1 MEYSRERLGDL
12 LVDSGLIN
20 DDELTEALAVQ
31 AREGGRLGEVLVR
44 QLIVTEDQL
53 AAALASQKGYE
64 HVVLANYSV
73 DHAATALL
81 PERMARQR
89 QILPIA
95 FDAGKVLLAMVN
107 PLDIEAIDDVEMR
120 TGMRVRPVVVAAS
133 QLAHAIDKYIA
144 SSDAFQDIVES
155 VEELTE
161 DEDAGASTT
170 IGSEDVPIVRLV
182 NQLIRE
188 AVRAGASD
196 IHVEPDA
203 KRFVVRYRI
212 DGVMNEVMELP
223 VAAKPGVISRIKIM
237 ADMDIAERRRPQ
249 DGRIALRVDERP
261 VDIRVASLPTP
272 NGEALT
278 LRILNSE
285 LAFRSIEDIGLSQED
300 LRAIRHM
307 IAKPYGAFFIAGPT
321 GSGKST
327 TLYGALQLLNES
339 TRKIITVE
347 DPIEYQMAGI
357 TQMAVNFKIGLSFAA
372 GLRTILRSDPD
383 VVMVGEIRDP
393 ETAEIA
399 VRAALTGHLVL
410 SSIHTNDAPSA
421 LTRLND
427 MGVPPYVTSSSLVG
441 VIAQRLVRKL
451 CENCKQQLKVPGSR
465 LLAAGFTPADAKK
478 VKVYGPCG
486 CEMCGNSGYRGRI
499 GVFEVMPVDEAI
511 TAAFLEHA
519 PAEKLR
525 EIALANGMRPMRL
538 DALDKVAAGITSL
551 EEIDRVVI

>member
-1 MEYSRERLGDL
+1 MDYSRERLGDL
-12 LVDSGLIN
+12 LVESGLITA
-20 DDELTEALAVQ
+20 DDLTDALSAQ
-31 AREGGRLGEVLVR
+31 ARDGGKLGEVLVR

-53 AAALASQKGYE
+53 AAALAGQKGYE
-64 HVVLANYSV
+64 HVILTTYPV
-73 DHAATALL
+73 DHAATALI

-89 QILPIA
+89 SILPIGFA
-95 FDAGKVLLAMVN
+95 QGKVLLAMVN
-107 PLDIEAIDDVEMR
+107 PLDIEAVDDVEMR
-120 TGMRVRPVVVAAS
+120 TGMRVQPVVVASS
-133 QLAHAIDKYIA
+133 QLRHAIDKFIT

-155 VEELTE
+155 VEELSA
-161 DEDAGASTT
+161 DEADTVAP
-170 IGSEDVPIVRLV
+170 IGGEDVPIVRLV

-188 AVRAGASD
+188 AVRAEASD
-196 IHVEPDA
+196 IHIEPGS

-212 DGVMNEVMELP
+212 DGVLNEIMELP
-223 VAAKPGVISRIKIM
+223 MAAKPGVISRLKIM
-237 ADMDIAERRRPQ
+237 AEMDIAERRRPQ
-249 DGRIALRVDERP
+249 DGRIALRVDDRP

-285 LAFRSIEDIGLSQED
+285 LTFRSIEDIGLSD
-300 LRAIRHM
+300 AALKSLKCM
-307 IAKPYGAFFIAGPT
+307 IAKPFGALFISGPT

-327 TLYGALQLLNES
+327 TMYGALQLLNQ
-339 TRKIITVE
+339 TTAKIITVE

-357 TQMAVNFKIGLSFAA
+357 TQMAINPKIGLTFAA

-399 VRAALTGHLVL
+399 VRAALTGHMVL

-427 MGVPPYVTSSSLVG
+427 MGVPPYVTSSSLIG

-451 CENCKQQLKVPGSR
+451 CVHCRKELKVPGSR
-465 LLAAGFTPADAKK
+465 MLAAGFTPAEAKK
-478 VKVYGPCG
+478 VKIYGPCG
-486 CEMCGNSGYRGRI
+486 CELCGQSGYKGRI
-499 GVFEVMPVDEAI
+499 GVYEIMPVDEEI
-511 TAAFLEHA
+511 TVAFLEHA
-519 PAEKLR
+519 PAERLR
-525 EIALANGMRPMRL
+525 EIALANGMIPMRS

-551 EEIDRVVI
+551 EEIDRVVF

>member
-1 MEYSRERLGDL
+1 MDYSRERLGDL
-12 LVDSGLIN
+12 LVESGLI
-20 DDELTEALAVQ
+20 DDDQLSQALSVQ
-31 AREGGRLGEVLVR
+31 AREGGKLGEVLVR

-53 AAALASQKGYE
+53 AAALAGQKGLE
-64 HVVLANYSV
+64 HVVLAKYPV

-95 FDAGKVLLAMVN
+95 FDEGLLLLAMVN

-120 TGMRVRPVVVAAS
+120 TGMRVRPVVVASS
-133 QLAHAIDKYIA
+133 QLFHAIDKYIA

-155 VEELTE
+155 VEELSEVSE
-161 DEDAGASTT
+161 DESSAGTD
-170 IGSEDVPIVRLV
+170 DVPIVRLV

-196 IHVEPDA
+196 IHVEPSA
-203 KRFVVRYRI
+203 KRLVVRYRI
-212 DGVMNEVMELP
+212 DGVLNEVMELP
-223 VAAKPGVISRIKIM
+223 LAARAGVTSRLKIM
-237 ADMDIAERRRPQ
+237 SEMDIAERRRPQ
-249 DGRIALRVDERP
+249 DGRIAARVDERP

-272 NGEALT
+272 HGEALT

-285 LAFRSIEDIGLSQED
+285 LAFRSLEDVGMSD
-300 LRAIRHM
+300 AHLRAIREM
-307 IAKPYGAFFIAGPT
+307 IAKPYGAIFVAGPT

-327 TLYGALQLLNES
+327 TLYGALQLLNQP

-347 DPIEYQMAGI
+347 DPIEYQMAGL
-357 TQMAVNFKIGLSFAA
+357 TQMAVNAKIGLTFAA

-399 VRAALTGHLVL
+399 IRAALTGHLVV
-410 SSIHTNDAPSA
+410 SSIHTNDAPAA

-427 MGVPPYVTSSSLVG
+427 MGVPPYVTSSSLIG
-441 VIAQRLVRKL
+441 VVAQRLVRKL
-451 CENCKQQLKVPGSR
+451 CPACKQQLKVPGSR
-465 LLAAGFTPADAKK
+465 LVAAGFAAADAKK
-478 VKVYGPCG
+478 VKIYGPVGCQECG
-486 CEMCGNSGYRGRI
+486 RSGYRGRM
-499 GVFEVMPVDEAI
+499 GVFEVMPVDDAI
-511 TAAFLEHA
+511 TAAFLDHQ
-519 PAEKLR
+519 PAEVLR
-525 EIALANGMRPMRL
+525 TIALDAGMRPMRA

>member
-1 MEYSRERLGDL
+1 VDYSRERLGDL
-12 LVDSGLIN
+12 LVESGLI
-20 DDELTEALAVQ
+20 DEGQLTQALAQQ
-31 AREGGRLGEVLVR
+31 ARDGGKLGEVLVR

-53 AAALASQKGYE
+53 AAALAGQKGYD
-64 HVVLANYSV
+64 HVVLANYPV

-89 QILPIA
+89 QILPVA
-95 FDAGKVLLAMVN
+95 FEDGKLLLAMVN

-120 TGMRVRPVVVAAS
+120 TGMHVRPVVVASS
-133 QLAHAIDKYIA
+133 QLIHAIDKYIA

-161 DEDAGASTT
+161 SAEAEVPV
-170 IGSEDVPIVRLV
+170 GSDDVPIVRLV

-196 IHVEPDA
+196 IHIEPSA
-203 KRFVVRYRI
+203 KRLNVRYRI
-212 DGVMNEVMELP
+212 DGVLHDVMELP
-223 VAAKPGVISRIKIM
+223 VAAKPGITSRVKIM
-237 ADMDIAERRRPQ
+237 SEMDIAERRRPQ
-249 DGRIALRVDERP
+249 DGRIAARVDDRP

-272 NGEALT
+272 HGEAMT

-285 LAFRSIEDIGLSQED
+285 LAFRSLEDIGMADEQLN
-300 LRAIRHM
+300 AVKAM
-307 IAKPYGAFFIAGPT
+307 IGKPYGAILVAGPT

-327 TLYGALQLLNES
+327 SLYGALQLLNEP

-347 DPIEYQMAGI
+347 DPIEYQMSGL
-357 TQMAVNFKIGLSFAA
+357 TQMAVNAKIGLTFAA

-399 VRAALTGHLVL
+399 IRAALTGHLVV

-427 MGVPPYVTSSSLVG
+427 LGVPPYVTSSSLVG
-441 VIAQRLVRKL
+441 VVAQRLVRKL
-451 CENCKQQLKVPGSR
+451 CPACKQQLKMPGSR
-465 LLAAGFTPADAKK
+465 LLAAGFSPAEAKK
-478 VKVYGPCG
+478 VKVFGPVGCDECG
-486 CEMCGNSGYRGRI
+486 RSGYRGRTGI
-499 GVFEVMPVDEAI
+499 FEVMPVDEAI
-511 TAAFLEHA
+511 TAAFLDHA
-519 PAEKLR
+519 PAEALR
-525 EIALANGMRPMRL
+525 ALALQNGMRPMRA

>member
-1 MEYSRERLGDL
+1 VDYSRERLGDL
-12 LVDSGLIN
+12 LVESGLI
-20 DDELTEALAVQ
+20 DDDQLSQALAIQ
-31 AREGGRLGEVLVR
+31 AREGGKLGEVLVR

-53 AAALASQKGYE
+53 AAALAGQKGYE
-64 HVVLANYSV
+64 HVVLAKYPV

-95 FDAGKVLLAMVN
+95 FDEGLLVLAMVN
-107 PLDIEAIDDVEMR
+107 PLDIEAIDDCEMR
-120 TGMRVRPVVVAAS
+120 TGMRVRPVVVASS
-133 QLAHAIDKYIA
+133 QLYHAIDKYIA

-161 DEDAGASTT
+161 ESEDESGAS
-170 IGSEDVPIVRLV
+170 SDDVPIVRLV

-196 IHVEPDA
+196 IHVEPSA
-203 KRFVVRYRI
+203 KRLVVRYRI
-212 DGVMNEVMELP
+212 DGVLNEVMELP
-223 VAAKPGVISRIKIM
+223 LAAKAGVTSRLKIM
-237 ADMDIAERRRPQ
+237 SEMDIAERRRPQ
-249 DGRIALRVDERP
+249 DGRIAARVDERP

-272 NGEALT
+272 HGEALT

-285 LAFRSIEDIGLSQED
+285 LAFRSLEDIGMSD
-300 LRAIRHM
+300 AHLRAIREM
-307 IAKPYGAFFIAGPT
+307 IAKPYGAIFVAGPT

-327 TLYGALQLLNES
+327 TLYGALQLLNQP

-347 DPIEYQMAGI
+347 DPIEYQMAGL
-357 TQMAVNFKIGLSFAA
+357 TQMAVNAKIGLTFAA

-399 VRAALTGHLVL
+399 IRAALTGHLVV
-410 SSIHTNDAPSA
+410 SSIHTNDAPAA

-427 MGVPPYVTSSSLVG
+427 MGVPPYVTSSSLIG
-441 VIAQRLVRKL
+441 VVAQRLVRKL
-451 CENCKQQLKVPGSR
+451 CPVCKQQLKVPGSR
-465 LLAAGFTPADAKK
+465 LVAAGFAAADAKK
-478 VKVYGPCG
+478 VKIYGPVGCPECG
-486 CEMCGNSGYRGRI
+486 RSGYRGRM
-499 GVFEVMPVDEAI
+499 GVFEVMPVDDAI
-511 TAAFLEHA
+511 TAAFLDHQ
-519 PAEKLR
+519 PAEVLR
-525 EIALANGMRPMRL
+525 TIALEAGMRPMRA

>member
-1 MEYSRERLGDL
+1 MDYSRERLGDL
-12 LVDSGLIN
+12 LVESGLI
-20 DDELTEALAVQ
+20 DDDQLSQALSVQ
-31 AREGGRLGEVLVR
+31 AREGGKLGEVLVR
-44 QLIVTEDQL
+44 QLIVTEEQL
-53 AAALASQKGYE
+53 AAALAGQKGYE
-64 HVVLANYSV
+64 HVVLANYPV

-89 QILPIA
+89 QVLPVA
-95 FDAGKVLLAMVN
+95 FDEGKLLLAMVN

-120 TGMRVRPVVVAAS
+120 TGMRVRPVVVASS
-133 QLAHAIDKYIA
+133 QLFHAIDKYVA

-155 VEELTE
+155 VEELAEEAE
-161 DEDAGASTT
+161 DESPV
-170 IGSEDVPIVRLV
+170 GSDDVPIVRLV

-196 IHVEPDA
+196 IHVEPSA
-203 KRFVVRYRI
+203 KRLIVRYRI
-212 DGVMNEVMELP
+212 DGVLNEVMELP
-223 VAAKPGVISRIKIM
+223 LAAKAGVTSRLKIM
-237 ADMDIAERRRPQ
+237 SEMDIAERRRPQ
-249 DGRIALRVDERP
+249 DGRIAARVDERP

-272 NGEALT
+272 HGEALT

-285 LAFRSIEDIGLSQED
+285 LAFRSLEDIGMSD
-300 LRAIRHM
+300 PHLRAVREM
-307 IAKPYGAFFIAGPT
+307 IAKPYGAIFVAGPT

-327 TLYGALQLLNES
+327 TLYGALQLLNQP

-347 DPIEYQMAGI
+347 DPIEYQMAGL
-357 TQMAVNFKIGLSFAA
+357 TQIAVNAKIGLTFAA

-399 VRAALTGHLVL
+399 IRAALTGHLVV

-441 VIAQRLVRKL
+441 VVAQRLVRKL
-451 CENCKQQLKVPGSR
+451 CPTCKQQLKVPGSR
-465 LLAAGFTPADAKK
+465 LVAAGFPATDAKK
-478 VKVYGPCG
+478 VKIYGPVG
-486 CEMCGNSGYRGRI
+486 CEECGRSGYRGRM
-499 GVFEVMPVDEAI
+499 GVFEVMPVDETI
-511 TAAFLEHA
+511 TAAFLDHQ
-519 PAEKLR
+519 PAEVLR
-525 EIALANGMRPMRL
+525 TIALESGMRPMRA